1 MDIEL
6 KELSNIYLQT
16 LKEQEDGAGQNPQQ
30 SVDVG
35 SHAKAIRYQA
45 RRDNVP
51 LPKAFNDY
59 VAKNQLS
66 GAERTALRQKLGFM
80 ESTEM
85 VEEKKCNYTKE
96 GKECPEHGIKEC
108 PMDEQKENTEITEIH
123 GQAHKPHEV
132 PTGDIKKLV
141 KKAVKRI
148 DTDVDGDT
156 DKNDKAKGE
165 LGEFIPGVG
174 NKRLYSTTR
183 TKTAKESFSDWRGEI
198 RELVDVTSSK
208 PKTDEKSSEKI
219 SEKKIKNKIVI
230 NPPQGMTEAIE
241 QLGGQILEMVE
252 IEEAVYGGT
261 PKKKEEPKDTRMVVT
276 NADKKGNT
284 PAYQKMKAGDKR
296 YKAADHMGEEVEDL
310 EEIAPAVVAGGV
322 KLGKAALGFA
332 ARRIAPTAIRAAG
345 SMAGGA
351 IKGGAALGAAAI
363 KAGSNNNSQKKQT
376 TTTTTTT
383 EEVGSTS
390 TGPDPE
396 TKKQLAVKD
405 QMMRKQQMLSRQRLQ
420 MQKQGKLPSG
430 HMEELSISDQMRISR
445 EANAKRKPYE
455 PGDRQKQRAAQIKQM
470 AKNSSKDTRTD
481 AQKMTDATGPR
492 PGSRYRGD

>member
-16 LKEQEDGAGQNPQQ
+16 LKEEEDGAAGEGQNPQQ

-35 SHAKAIRYQA
+35 AHAKSIRYQA

-80 ESTEM
+80 ESTELS
-85 VEEKKCNYTKE
+85 EKKGCNHTHKGE
-96 GKECPEHGIKEC
+96 ECEIHGMKECPSMPVEEEEDYKSKDKI
-108 PMDEQKENTEITEIH
+108 M
-123 GQAHKPHEV
+123 
-132 PTGDIKKLV
+132 
-141 KKAVKRI
+141 KKAKPLHKHLYKNLHK
-148 DTDVDGDT
+148 GDT
-156 DKNDKAKGE
+156 EGDVNESRHFSWREE
-165 LGEFIPGVG
+165 L
-174 NKRLYSTTR
+174 
-183 TKTAKESFSDWRGEI
+183 
-198 RELVDVTSSK
+198 RELVDVTSSE
-208 PKTDEKSSEKI
+208 PKTDEKSREKI
-219 SEKKIKNKIVI
+219 TEKKVKNKIVI

-241 QLGGQILEMVE
+241 EIGGQILEMVE
-252 IEEAVYGGT
+252 IEEGDF
-261 PKKKEEPKDTRMVVT
+261 PKD
-276 NADKKGNT
+276 APSIKDAKPAKKT
-284 PAYQKMKAGDKR
+284 DVKYDPHMKVMAPTVK
-296 YKAADHMGEEVEDL
+296 KEEVEDL

-322 KLGKAALGFA
+322 AKGLKVGAGFA
-332 ARRIAPTAIRAAG
+332 ARRVAPAAIRAVG

-363 KAGSNNNSQKKQT
+363 KAGSNNSQKKQV
-376 TTTTTTT
+376 TTTTTT

-390 TGPDPE
+390 AGPDPE

-405 QMMRKQQMLSRQRLQ
+405 QMMRKQQLLSRQRLQ
-420 MQKQGKLPSG
+420 LQKQGKLPTG
-430 HMEELSISDQMRISR
+430 HMEGLSVDDQMKISQDYNRMSPEEKLASNKKALGTIKKVKR
-445 EANAKRKPYE
+445 E
-455 PGDRQKQRAAQIKQM
+455 
-470 AKNSSKDTRTD
+470 KDTRTD

>member
-6 KELSNIYLQT
+6 KELSNIYLQN
-16 LKEQEDGAGQNPQQ
+16 LQEEDGAAGEGQNPQQ
-30 SVDVG
+30 SVEVG

-80 ESTEM
+80 ESTELSEKKGCSHNHKGEECEVHGKEECPSLEP
-85 VEEKKCNYTKE
+85 VEEEDDYKSKDK
-96 GKECPEHGIKEC
+96 I
-108 PMDEQKENTEITEIH
+108 M
-123 GQAHKPHEV
+123 
-132 PTGDIKKLV
+132 
-141 KKAVKRI
+141 KKAKPLHKHLYKNLHKK
-148 DTDVDGDT
+148 DTEGDV
-156 DKNDKAKGE
+156 NESRYFSWREE
-165 LGEFIPGVG
+165 L
-174 NKRLYSTTR
+174 
-183 TKTAKESFSDWRGEI
+183 

-208 PKTDEKSSEKI
+208 PKTDEKSREKI

-252 IEEAVYGGT
+252 IEEGDF
-261 PKKKEEPKDTRMVVT
+261 PKDAPSIKDTKPT
-276 NADKKGNT
+276 KKT
-284 PAYQKMKAGDKR
+284 DVKYDPHMKVMAPTVKN
-296 YKAADHMGEEVEDL
+296 EEVEDL

-322 KLGKAALGFA
+322 AKGLKVAAGFA
-332 ARRIAPTAIRAAG
+332 ARRVVPATIRATG

-351 IKGGAALGAAAI
+351 IKGGAALGAAAM
-363 KAGSNNNSQKKQT
+363 KASSNNSQKKQ

-390 TGPDPE
+390 TNDAQ
-396 TKKQLAVKD
+396 TKRQLAAKE

-430 HMEELSISDQMRISR
+430 HMEGLSIDDQMRISR

>member
-85 VEEKKCNYTKE
+85 VEEKKCNHTKE
-96 GKECPEHGIKEC
+96 GKECPEHGIKDC
-108 PMDEQKENTEITEIH
+108 PMDEQEENTEITEIH

-208 PKTDEKSSEKI
+208 PKTDEKSREKI

-252 IEEAVYGGT
+252 IEEGDF
-261 PKKKEEPKDTRMVVT
+261 PKDAPSIKDTKPTKKTDVKYDPHMKVMAPTVKKEEV
-276 NADKKGNT
+276 
-284 PAYQKMKAGDKR
+284 
-296 YKAADHMGEEVEDL
+296 EEVDE
-310 EEIAPAVVAGGV
+310 
-322 KLGKAALGFA
+322 AA
-332 ARRIAPTAIRAAG
+332 
-345 SMAGGA
+345 
-351 IKGGAALGAAAI
+351 
-363 KAGSNNNSQKKQT
+363 
-376 TTTTTTT
+376 
-383 EEVGSTS
+383 GSTS
-390 TGPDPE
+390 TNDAQ
-396 TKKQLAVKD
+396 TKRQLAAKE
-405 QMMRKQQMLSRQRLQ
+405 QMMRKQHMLSRQRLQ

-430 HMEELSISDQMRISR
+430 HMEGLSIDDQMRISR

>member
-16 LKEQEDGAGQNPQQ
+16 FQEDDGAAGEGQNPQQ
-30 SVDVG
+30 SVEVG

-80 ESTEM
+80 ESTELSEKKGCSHNHKGEECEVHGKEECPSLEP
-85 VEEKKCNYTKE
+85 VEEEDDYKTKD
-96 GKECPEHGIKEC
+96 KI
-108 PMDEQKENTEITEIH
+108 M
-123 GQAHKPHEV
+123 
-132 PTGDIKKLV
+132 
-141 KKAVKRI
+141 KKAKPLHKHLYKNLHKK
-148 DTDVDGDT
+148 DTEGDV
-156 DKNDKAKGE
+156 NESRYFSWREE
-165 LGEFIPGVG
+165 L
-174 NKRLYSTTR
+174 
-183 TKTAKESFSDWRGEI
+183 

-208 PKTDEKSSEKI
+208 PKTGEKSREKI
-219 SEKKIKNKIVI
+219 SEKKVKNKIVI
-230 NPPQGMTEAIE
+230 NPTQGMTEAIE

-252 IEEAVYGGT
+252 IEEGDF
-261 PKKKEEPKDTRMVVT
+261 PKDAPSIKDAKPT
-276 NADKKGNT
+276 KKT
-284 PAYQKMKAGDKR
+284 DVKYDPHMKVMAPTVK
-296 YKAADHMGEEVEDL
+296 KEEVEDL
-310 EEIAPAVVAGGV
+310 EEIAPAVVAGVAKGLKV
-322 KLGKAALGFA
+322 AAGFA
-332 ARRIAPTAIRAAG
+332 ARRVAPAAIRATG

-351 IKGGAALGAAAI
+351 IKGGAALGAAAM
-363 KAGSNNNSQKKQT
+363 KASSNNSQKKQ

-390 TGPDPE
+390 TNDAQV
-396 TKKQLAVKD
+396 KRQLATKE

-430 HMEELSISDQMRISR
+430 HMEGLSIDDQMRISR

>member
-16 LKEQEDGAGQNPQQ
+16 LKEQEDGVGQNPQQ

-35 SHAKAIRYQA
+35 SHAKSIRYQA

-51 LPKAFNDY
+51 LSKAFNDY

-208 PKTDEKSSEKI
+208 PKTDEKSREKI

-296 YKAADHMGEEVEDL
+296 YKAADHMG
-310 EEIAPAVVAGGV
+310 
-322 KLGKAALGFA
+322 
-332 ARRIAPTAIRAAG
+332 
-345 SMAGGA
+345 
-351 IKGGAALGAAAI
+351 
-363 KAGSNNNSQKKQT
+363 
-376 TTTTTTT
+376 

>member
-296 YKAADHMGEEVEDL
+296 YKAADHMGEEV
-310 EEIAPAVVAGGV
+310 
-322 KLGKAALGFA
+322 
-332 ARRIAPTAIRAAG
+332 
-345 SMAGGA
+345 
-351 IKGGAALGAAAI
+351 
-363 KAGSNNNSQKKQT
+363 
-376 TTTTTTT
+376 
-383 EEVGSTS
+383 GSTS

>member
-16 LKEQEDGAGQNPQQ
+16 FQEDDGAAGEGQNPQQ
-30 SVDVG
+30 SVEVG

-80 ESTEM
+80 ESTELSEKKGCSHNHKGEECEVHGKEECPSLEP
-85 VEEKKCNYTKE
+85 VEEEDDYKSKDK
-96 GKECPEHGIKEC
+96 I
-108 PMDEQKENTEITEIH
+108 M
-123 GQAHKPHEV
+123 
-132 PTGDIKKLV
+132 
-141 KKAVKRI
+141 KKAKPLHKHLYKNLHKK
-148 DTDVDGDT
+148 DTEGDV
-156 DKNDKAKGE
+156 NESRYFSWREE
-165 LGEFIPGVG
+165 L
-174 NKRLYSTTR
+174 
-183 TKTAKESFSDWRGEI
+183 

-208 PKTDEKSSEKI
+208 PKTGEKSREKI
-219 SEKKIKNKIVI
+219 SEKKVKNKIVI

-252 IEEAVYGGT
+252 IEEGDF
-261 PKKKEEPKDTRMVVT
+261 PKDAPSIKDAKPT
-276 NADKKGNT
+276 KKT
-284 PAYQKMKAGDKR
+284 DVKYDPHMKVMAPTVK
-296 YKAADHMGEEVEDL
+296 KEEVEDL
-310 EEIAPAVVAGGV
+310 EEIAPAVVAGVAKGLKV
-322 KLGKAALGFA
+322 AAGFA
-332 ARRIAPTAIRAAG
+332 ARRVAPAAIRATG

-351 IKGGAALGAAAI
+351 IKGGAALGAAAM
-363 KAGSNNNSQKKQT
+363 KASSNNSQKKQT
-376 TTTTTTT
+376 TTTTTTQV

-390 TGPDPE
+390 TNDAQV
-396 TKKQLAVKD
+396 KRQLATKE

-430 HMEELSISDQMRISR
+430 HMEGLSIDDQMRISR

>member
-6 KELSNIYLQT
+6 KELSNIYLQN
-16 LKEQEDGAGQNPQQ
+16 LQEDDGAAGEGQNPQQ
-30 SVDVG
+30 SVEVS
-35 SHAKAIRYQA
+35 SHAKAIKYQA

-80 ESTEM
+80 ESTELSEKKGCSHNYKGEECEVHGKEECPSLEP
-85 VEEKKCNYTKE
+85 VEEEDDYKSKDK
-96 GKECPEHGIKEC
+96 I
-108 PMDEQKENTEITEIH
+108 M
-123 GQAHKPHEV
+123 
-132 PTGDIKKLV
+132 
-141 KKAVKRI
+141 KKAKPLHKHLYKNLHKK
-148 DTDVDGDT
+148 DTEGDV
-156 DKNDKAKGE
+156 NESSYFSWREE
-165 LGEFIPGVG
+165 L
-174 NKRLYSTTR
+174 
-183 TKTAKESFSDWRGEI
+183 

-208 PKTDEKSSEKI
+208 PKTDEKSREKI
-219 SEKKIKNKIVI
+219 SEKKVKNKIVI

-252 IEEAVYGGT
+252 IEEGDF
-261 PKKKEEPKDTRMVVT
+261 PKDAPSIKDAKPTKKTDVKYDPHMKVMAPTVKKEEV
-276 NADKKGNT
+276 
-284 PAYQKMKAGDKR
+284 
-296 YKAADHMGEEVEDL
+296 EEVDE
-310 EEIAPAVVAGGV
+310 
-322 KLGKAALGFA
+322 AA
-332 ARRIAPTAIRAAG
+332 
-345 SMAGGA
+345 
-351 IKGGAALGAAAI
+351 
-363 KAGSNNNSQKKQT
+363 
-376 TTTTTTT
+376 
-383 EEVGSTS
+383 GSTS
-390 TGPDPE
+390 TNDAQA
-396 TKKQLAVKD
+396 KRQLAAKE

-430 HMEELSISDQMRISR
+430 HMEGLSIDDQMRISR